1 MKPNFRNILLLP
13 LVMCALVSRGQLTVN
28 VLIPPSGLMDK
39 QQLWNII
46 LTNTE
51 QSPLSVQVQASFS
64 DLNTGQPVFT
74 ASAGPIIVGMGTKQL
89 SATTVGQVQ
98 YNSLN
103 ANYRIDPGPTG
114 LLPVG
119 SFSVCY
125 NFLIDKYN
133 KVVQECQP
141 VTISPLGPLLLN
153 QPANG
158 STLQE
163 YHPLFSWLPPTPV
176 QSLTSLKYD
185 LKLVEVLAN
194 QSGADAIQDN
204 IPLMVI
210 RNLSVANYLHAP
222 NAPQLVPEKQ
232 YAWQVI
238 ATSNLSEI
246 AKSEIWLFSTR
257 QESSA
262 STLKEASPVFI
273 KLTKGSSVGGFA
285 VFKGNLRFDYFNETR
300 DTTWNINVV
309 DITGLQHNG
318 FSLSLDSV
326 RLNRGQNLVDYPAGE
341 DRRFIHGHQYLLQV
355 FNSASEVWQ
364 VRFEYRKQD

>member
-1 MKPNFRNILLLP
+1 
-13 LVMCALVSRGQLTVN
+13 MCALVSYGQLTVN

-51 QSPLSVQVQASFS
+51 QTPLSIQVQASFS
-64 DLNTGQPVFT
+64 ELSTGQPVFT

-89 SATTVGQVQ
+89 SATTVGTVQ
-98 YNSLN
+98 YNSLSP
-103 ANYRIDPGPTG
+103 NYRIDPGPTG

-141 VTISPLGPLLLN
+141 VTIAPLGPLLLN

-158 STLQE
+158 SNLQE
-163 YHPLFSWLPPTPV
+163 YHPLFTWLPPSPV

-185 LKLVEVLAN
+185 LKLVEVLTN
-194 QSGADAIQDN
+194 QSAANAIQDN
-204 IPLMVI
+204 IPLVVM
-210 RNLSVANYLHAP
+210 RNLSAANYLHTS
-222 NAPQLVPEKQ
+222 NAPQLQANKQ
-232 YAWQVI
+232 YAWQII
-238 ATSNLSEI
+238 ATNNLSEI
-246 AKSEIWLFSTR
+246 AKSEIWLFSTN
-257 QESSA
+257 QESST

-273 KLTKGSSVGGFA
+273 KLSKGTTGGGYA
-285 VFKGNLRFDYFNETR
+285 VFKSNIRFDYFNETR
-300 DTTWNINVV
+300 DTVWNIHVE
-309 DITGLQHNG
+309 DITSRQNKG
-318 FSLSLDSV
+318 FELSFDSV
-326 RLNRGQNLVDYPAGE
+326 KLNRGQNLVNYPAAG
-341 DRRFIHGHQYLLQV
+341 DSRFLHGHQYLLQV
-355 FNSASEVWQ
+355 FNSAREVWQ